1 MNTDQII
8 KKYSKSLSE
17 VDKLVIKMGC
27 SCTPCSQ
34 AFKLIMLRLKIKE
47 GKNGVSL

>member
-34 AFKLIMLRLKIKE
+34 AFKLNNAKT
-47 GKNGVSL
+47 KNKRR